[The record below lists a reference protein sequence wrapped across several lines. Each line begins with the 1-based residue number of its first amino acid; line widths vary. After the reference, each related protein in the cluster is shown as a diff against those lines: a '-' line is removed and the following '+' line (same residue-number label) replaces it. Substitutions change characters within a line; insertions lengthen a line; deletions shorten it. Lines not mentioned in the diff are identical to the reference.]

1 MEWYLVVGLCT
12 FAYLFCSLPFGYV
25 VARAK
30 NVNIQ
35 KSGSGNIGGTNVAR
49 ALGFKYGFLVAG
61 LDAFKG
67 LLPIL
72 LALYAFL
79 TPWWAAS
86 LVFIFSMLGARY
98 SVFLK
103 FKGGKGVAVLV
114 GNLLALLG
122 WKALVVVFCYFL
134 VVIFVT
140 KRKVSLASLLFVSS
154 LLVLVA
160 LFPALLYVSLALPV
174 IAFLVWWAHK
184 DNIKRLIRD
193 EEPSLERLPGFLKKL
208 PDDAIGLAIEKLQWL
223 LDKLKELDKRP
234 R

>member
-1 MEWYLVVGLCT
+1 MEWYSVVGLCI
-12 FAYLFCSLPFGYV
+12 FAYLFSSIPFGYV
-25 VARAK
+25 IGRARGI
-30 NVNIQ
+30 NIRE
-35 KSGSGNIGGTNVAR
+35 SGSGNIGGTNVAR
-49 ALGFKYGFLVAG
+49 VLGFKYGFLVVG

-67 LLPIL
+67 LFPMF
-72 LALYAFL
+72 LALYAFYA
-79 TPWWAAS
+79 PWWIAS

-122 WKALVVVFCYFL
+122 WKALVMVFCYFL

-140 KRKVSLASLLFVSS
+140 KRRVSLASLLLVSS

-160 LFPALLYVSLALPV
+160 LFPALLYVSMALPI

-184 DNIKRLIRD
+184 DNIKRLIRN
-193 EEPSLERLPGFLKKL
+193 EEPPLEKLHPVLEKL
-208 PDDAIGLAIEKLQWL
+208 PDDLIGMAIDKLQWL
-223 LDKLKELDKRP
+223 IDKLKEINKGP

>member
-1 MEWYLVVGLCT
+1 MEWYLVVGLCA

-67 LLPIL
+67 LLPMF

-79 TPWWAAS
+79 APWWAAS

-122 WKALVVVFCYFL
+122 WKALVMVFCYFL

-193 EEPSLERLPGFLKKL
+193 EEPSLEQLPGFLKKL